1 METVRYTDEGG
12 RYRTGGVTFEPGD
25 VGEVSAGLAEHLV
38 VDVGS
43 FEYADEETLG
53 KADADEAVEDA
64 EELPETSDLTTDEDD
79 GLVEELQG
87 MTIPEFEEELESGRF
102 DNRLKAVGDAER
114 EGQDRAGVHDAIG
127 VRRAEIEG

>member
-43 FEYADEETLG
+43 FEYVDEEAIEKTDTDPDEDVDD
-53 KADADEAVEDA
+53 DASDEGEA
-64 EELPETSDLTTDEDD
+64 SDEDD
-79 GLVEELQG
+79 GLVEELDG

-102 DNRLKAVGDAER
+102 DDRLEAVGDAER